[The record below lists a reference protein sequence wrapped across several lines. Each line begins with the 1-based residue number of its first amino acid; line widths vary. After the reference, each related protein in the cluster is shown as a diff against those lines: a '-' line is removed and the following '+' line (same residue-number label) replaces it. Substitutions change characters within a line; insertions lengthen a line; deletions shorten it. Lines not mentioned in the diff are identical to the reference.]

1 MSFIS
6 RLFGRS
12 KTILHYTGHRILSD
26 PKVSRFPAKREAYI
40 AKLLSR
46 LIKKEHVRAGYGGL
60 ASGSDILFAE
70 ALLAAEA
77 DLHIVL
83 ACDTERFMASSVAEA
98 GPKWVARFRA
108 ALSQATT
115 VTFVAGDE
123 ATEIDYAAATH
134 LALDLGEAAGKKI
147 RAARLQI
154 AVFDGRPSSGA
165 AGTGP
170 DMERAAQRGWRQIVL
185 NPVARGRIK
194 PEHL

>member
-6 RLFGRS
+6 RLLGRP
-12 KTILHYTGHRILSD
+12 KAVLHYTGHRILSD
-26 PKVSRFPAKREAYI
+26 PKASRFPAKREAYI
-40 AKLLSR
+40 AKILSR
-46 LIKKEHVRAGYGGL
+46 LIKKERVRAGYGGL

-83 ACDTERFMASSVAEA
+83 ACDTERFIASSVAEA
-98 GPKWVARFRA
+98 GKDWVGRFRTT
-108 ALSQATT
+108 LSQATSVSFAT
-115 VTFVAGDE
+115 SDE
-123 ATEIDYAAATH
+123 RAEIDFGAATR
-134 LALDLGEAAGKKI
+134 LALDLGEAAGKKN

-154 AVFDGRPSSGA
+154 AIFDGHQSTGD

-185 NPVARGRIK
+185 KPVVRGRIK
-194 PEHL
+194 PRHL